1 MPEMRSW
8 ARVAGDV
15 NVSVRRGAWYEV
27 ERLTA
32 DAAILDVH
40 HRSRSIPRSSLEI
53 VTNRP
58 HHWSVVERP
67 YDAVDLPMSWGTRYA
82 VCPACSH
89 RAPIKGHPMEML
101 CPRCRGLYGIRMP

>member
-1 MPEMRSW
+1 VLYEVAWFRAVAALRDVLYRSW
-8 ARVAGDV
+8 
-15 NVSVRRGAWYEV
+15 SMRRFW
-27 ERLTA
+27 
-32 DAAILDVH
+32 
-40 HRSRSIPRSSLEI
+40 LEFG
-53 VTNRP
+53 TCRP